1 MILSVSYDA
10 FNALIARL
18 IGIHESFPTGGFKY
32 GRAFP
37 FRQLKESHAGSIGLL
52 FHLPGG
58 KDAID
63 YLIGIYA
70 DRLCPFAESVSVPL
84 KVLLLTSGINRQK
97 ESGWNDHFQPI

>member
-63 YLIGIYA
+63 YLIGIYYSL
-70 DRLCPFAESVSVPL
+70 LCEAIL
-84 KVLLLTSGINRQK
+84 
-97 ESGWNDHFQPI
+97 